1 MNRQTQPRSPGSCP
15 ALATALGQEP
25 DTLEIIAGSS
35 GQPKELPVRI
45 LLAAAG
51 LAALL
56 IAPAPAFAGP
66 SETALLASFAGTWT
80 GKGEITGPDAGK
92 INCRMTMKATRA
104 GKLTYNGRCSVGTG
118 AASFTGT
125 MQYNDSARRYEATS
139 SSRGQSA
146 TAIGKPQSSG
156 VVFTTTTTDERIGKV
171 SSTIAL
177 SGAAITL
184 SFKTSATAGENT
196 SSSITLTKS

>member
-1 MNRQTQPRSPGSCP
+1 MRN
-15 ALATALGQEP
+15 
-25 DTLEIIAGSS
+25 
-35 GQPKELPVRI
+35 

-66 SETALLASFAGTWT
+66 NEAALLASFAGTWT

-92 INCRMTMKATRA
+92 VTCRMTMKATRA
-104 GKLTYNGRCSVGTG
+104 GKLTYNGRCSMGTA

-139 SSRGQSA
+139 SSRGQSS
-146 TAIGKPQSSG
+146 TAIGKPQSGG
-156 VVFTTTTTDERIGKV
+156 VVFTTTTADERIGKV

-177 SGAAITL
+177 AGSAITL
-184 SFKTSATAGENT
+184 SFRTTDTSGENT
-196 SSSITLTKS
+196 SSTMTLTKS